1 MGALMKREAASLT
14 LVHWLLLSLLVL
26 SASQVHLIKAY
37 DYGYGHASIIY
48 TSQWNQT
55 DDDLMRAEWA
65 CNDIYNLF
73 ASKSSTALRARSPNN
88 SNFLP
93 WAWRKSK
100 HH

>member
-1 MGALMKREAASLT
+1 MKREAASLT

-73 ASKSSTALRARSPNN
+73 ASRGYYVLVGWIWTPYGW
-88 SNFLP
+88 LP
-93 WAWRKSK
+93 IYE
-100 HH
+100 